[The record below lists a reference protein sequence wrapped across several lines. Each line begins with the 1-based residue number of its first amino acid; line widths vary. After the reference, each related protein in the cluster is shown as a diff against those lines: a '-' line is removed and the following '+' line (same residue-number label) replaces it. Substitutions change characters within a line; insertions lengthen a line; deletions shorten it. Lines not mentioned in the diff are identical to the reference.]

1 MILSL
6 RNFTLLLCLCCSAV
20 LFAQYRGS
28 SNRPPWLTG
37 KPSAW
42 MAGELPNIQVPGNYL
57 DIGKG
62 AAKTREAARKEAI
75 HAFVQNLITKASANI
90 STTETRH
97 ETVQRQLTDGKMQ
110 ERIDVNSQQD
120 VTIDGK
126 TVARYVLL
134 DEYYEY
140 ANGRWHCA
148 GLFLVAAEGMSLAN
162 VPPITYGVDH
172 GAWRSLL
179 LPGWAQLFQRR
190 TAAGIGYM
198 AVQAGLI
205 GSTIYLN
212 NLASYYRKR
221 QNEAFNINVKQDY
234 KKRFDQTNMMRN
246 ISAGVCAAWYV
257 LNVID
262 AFTSQRG
269 KLYYTTSYRST
280 QFSFAPTVVGLNTT
294 PTLGLSCSLHF

>member
-1 MILSL
+1 MPFSL
-6 RNFTLLLCLCCSAV
+6 RIYTLLLSLCCSSM
-20 LFAQYRGS
+20 LFAQHRGS

-57 DIGKG
+57 DLGKG
-62 AAKTREAARKEAI
+62 SSKAREGARKEAI
-75 HAFVQNLITKASANI
+75 QAFVQNLITKVSANI
-90 STTETRH
+90 SIIETRR
-97 ETVQRQLTDGKMQ
+97 ETVQRQLVEDELH
-110 ERIDVNSQQD
+110 ERIDVNSQQS

-126 TVARYVLL
+126 TVARYALI

-140 ANGRWHCA
+140 ASGRWYCA
-148 GLFLVAAEGMSLAN
+148 LLFLVASEGMSLAN

-246 ISAGVCAAWYV
+246 ISAGMCAAWYV
-257 LNVID
+257 LNVVD
-262 AFTSQRG
+262 SFTSQRG

-280 QFSFAPTVVGLNTT
+280 QFAFAPTVVGLETT
-294 PTLGLSCSLHF
+294 PTFGLSCSLHF